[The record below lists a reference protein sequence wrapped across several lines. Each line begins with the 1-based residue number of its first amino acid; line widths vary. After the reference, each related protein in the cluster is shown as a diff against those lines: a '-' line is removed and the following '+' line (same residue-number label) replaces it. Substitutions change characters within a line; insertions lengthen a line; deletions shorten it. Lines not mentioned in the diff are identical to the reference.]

1 MCAVTSA
8 RPQKTAICLKCR
20 IKEYVMIF
28 RELTVYTNTL
38 GSELVGSAINDAG
51 ISCFSVE
58 DPADFEALLND
69 KTVPYDYIEE
79 GLLTKTDGETLVR
92 VYIAKNEQGDT
103 QLASILS
110 SVEELKEMGGDFGRL
125 HTEIT
130 EVNDESWADNWKQF
144 FHPLEIGEKFIVK
157 PTWESCESSDR
168 VVLEIDPASSFGTG
182 QHETTALC
190 LCQLEKLDL
199 ADATVLDM
207 GCGSGILGIGAA
219 KTGAKEIVLVDIDK
233 TAADIAA
240 ENLEINGVSQ
250 KGKVFCGNVLDNE
263 NFCKEI
269 FSKTYDVIVAN
280 IVADIIKEMT
290 PLFKAS
296 LKDGGVLICS
306 GIIGSRAEEIRTV
319 LGENGFTIEETLEKN
334 DWVAIKCKK

>member
-1 MCAVTSA
+1 
-8 RPQKTAICLKCR
+8 
-20 IKEYVMIF
+20 MIF

-38 GSELVGSAINDAG
+38 GSELVGSVINDAG

-79 GLLTKTDGETLVR
+79 GLLTKTDGETVVR
-92 VYIAKNEQGDT
+92 VYIAKNEQGDL
-103 QLASILS
+103 QLDSILKGIT
-110 SVEELKEMGGDFGRL
+110 ELKEMGGDFGRL
-125 HTEIT
+125 QTELN
-130 EVNDESWADNWKQF
+130 EVDDESWADNWKQF

-157 PTWESCESSDR
+157 PTWENCEETDR

-199 ADATVLDM
+199 KNATVLDM

-240 ENLEINGVSQ
+240 ENLEINGVSH
-250 KGKVFCGNVLDNE
+250 KGKVYCGNVLDNQS
-263 NFCKEI
+263 FCEKI
-269 FSKTYDVIVAN
+269 FNRTYDVIVAN

-296 LKDGGVLICS
+296 LKTDGVLICS
-306 GIIGSRAEEIRTV
+306 GIIGKRADEVRAV
-319 LGENGFTIEETLEKN
+319 LSENGFKIEETLEKN
-334 DWVAIKCKK
+334 DWVAIKCTK

>member
-1 MCAVTSA
+1 
-8 RPQKTAICLKCR
+8 
-20 IKEYVMIF
+20 MIF

-38 GSELVGSAINDAG
+38 GSELVGSVINDAG

-69 KTVPYDYIEE
+69 KTVPYDYIED
-79 GLLTKTDGETLVR
+79 GLLTKTDGETVVR
-92 VYIAKNEQGDT
+92 VYIAKNEQGDL
-103 QLASILS
+103 QLDSILKGIT
-110 SVEELKEMGGDFGRL
+110 ELKEMGGDFGRL
-125 HTEIT
+125 QTELN
-130 EVNDESWADNWKQF
+130 EVDDESWADNWKQF

-157 PTWESCESSDR
+157 PTWESCDETDR

-199 ADATVLDM
+199 KNATVLDM

-240 ENLEINGVSQ
+240 ENLEINGVSH
-250 KGKVFCGNVLDNE
+250 KGKVYCGNVLDSKS
-263 NFCKEI
+263 FCDEI
-269 FSKTYDVIVAN
+269 FGKSYDVIVAN

-296 LKDGGVLICS
+296 LKAEGVLICS
-306 GIIGSRAEEIRTV
+306 GIIGKRADEVRTV
-319 LGENGFTIEETLEKN
+319 LSENGFKIEETLEKN
-334 DWVAIKCKK
+334 DWVAIKCTK

>member
-1 MCAVTSA
+1 
-8 RPQKTAICLKCR
+8 
-20 IKEYVMIF
+20 MIF

-38 GSELVGSAINDAG
+38 GSELVGSVINDAG

-69 KTVPYDYIEE
+69 KTVPYDYIED
-79 GLLTKTDGETLVR
+79 GLLTKTDGETVVR
-92 VYIAKNEQGDT
+92 VYIAKNEQGDL
-103 QLASILS
+103 QLDSILKGIT
-110 SVEELKEMGGDFGRL
+110 ELKEMGGDFGRL
-125 HTEIT
+125 QTELN
-130 EVNDESWADNWKQF
+130 EVDDESWADNWKQF

-157 PTWESCESSDR
+157 PTWENCEETDR

-199 ADATVLDM
+199 KNATVLDM

-240 ENLEINGVSQ
+240 ENLEINGVSH
-250 KGKVFCGNVLDNE
+250 KGKVYCGNVLDNQS
-263 NFCKEI
+263 FCEKI
-269 FSKTYDVIVAN
+269 FNRTYDVIVAN

-296 LKDGGVLICS
+296 LKTDGVLICS
-306 GIIGSRAEEIRTV
+306 GIIGKRADEVRAV
-319 LGENGFTIEETLEKN
+319 LSENGFKIEETLEKN
-334 DWVAIKCKK
+334 DWVAIKCTK

>member
-1 MCAVTSA
+1 
-8 RPQKTAICLKCR
+8 
-20 IKEYVMIF
+20 MIF

-38 GSELVGSAINDAG
+38 GSELVGSVINDAG

-69 KTVPYDYIEE
+69 KTVPYDYIED
-79 GLLTKTDGETLVR
+79 GLLTKTDGETVVR
-92 VYIAKNEQGDT
+92 VYIAKNEQGDL
-103 QLASILS
+103 QLDSILKGIT
-110 SVEELKEMGGDFGRL
+110 ELKEMGGDFGRL
-125 HTEIT
+125 QTELN
-130 EVNDESWADNWKQF
+130 EVDDESWADNWKQF

-157 PTWESCESSDR
+157 PTWENCEETDR

-199 ADATVLDM
+199 KNATVLDM

-240 ENLEINGVSQ
+240 ENLEINGVSH
-250 KGKVFCGNVLDNE
+250 KGKVYCGNVLDNQS
-263 NFCKEI
+263 FCEKI
-269 FSKTYDVIVAN
+269 FNRTYDVIVAN

-296 LKDGGVLICS
+296 LKTDGVLICS
-306 GIIGSRAEEIRTV
+306 GIIGKRADEVRTV
-319 LGENGFTIEETLEKN
+319 LSENGFKIEETLEKN
-334 DWVAIKCKK
+334 DWVAIKCTK